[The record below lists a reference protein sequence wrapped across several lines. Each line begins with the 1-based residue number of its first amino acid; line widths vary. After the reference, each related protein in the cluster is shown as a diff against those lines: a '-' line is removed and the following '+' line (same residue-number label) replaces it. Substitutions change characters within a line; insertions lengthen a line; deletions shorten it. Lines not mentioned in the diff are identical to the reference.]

1 MLILTRKPGQIIRI
15 GDDII
20 LTLLRINGNQ
30 VAIGIDAPL
39 TYSIHRQ
46 EIYEL
51 IQEEKKDDPYRAAIR
66 AD

>member
-1 MLILTRKPGQIIRI
+1 MLILVRKPGQIIRI

-30 VAIGIDAPL
+30 VGIGIDAPL
-39 TYSIHRQ
+39 RYSIHRQ

-51 IQEEKKDDPYRAAIR
+51 IQKEKENDPYCRAIR